1 MVEISNVK
9 VYDLEES
16 IVACRNAMRLQ
27 PSILY
32 NGNPPEDQ
40 YLPEYYTARRE
51 DWEKSLERAKKLCK
65 SPSNSGHANF
75 LTGIRV
81 SFDIKYPNY
90 ISPEMQRYHF
100 FDIVTSSSKMHTLT
114 KMAGDP
120 TRYNKYV
127 TQETLDQ
134 MKRLQDTYNT
144 AVELGTLD
152 DQYEA
157 FMKLVSN
164 CPQGIELFMR
174 VSTNYMQ
181 LRNIYAQRKHHKL
194 KEDWGAVCD
203 MIRSLPYAEDFLLID
218 QEK

>member
-1 MVEISNVK
+1 MVEISNIK
-9 VYDLEES
+9 VYDLHES
-16 IVACRNAMRLQ
+16 VIACRNAMRLK
-27 PSILY
+27 PST
-32 NGNPPEDQ
+32 GEDFK
-40 YLPEYYTARRE
+40 E
-51 DWEKSLERAKKLCK
+51 SLERAIKLAK

-90 ISPEMQRYHF
+90 ISPEMQRYHWY
-100 FDIVTSSSKMHTLT
+100 DIVTSSSKMHTLT

-134 MKRLQDTYNT
+134 MKRLQDSYNE
-144 AVELGTLD
+144 AVETGTPE
-152 DQYEA
+152 DQYQA

-181 LRNIYAQRKHHKL
+181 LRNIYAQRRHHKL
-194 KEDWGAVCD
+194 KEDWGAFCD
-203 MIRSLPYAEDFLLID
+203 MIESLPYAKEFLLVN
-218 QEK
+218 QE

>member
-9 VYDLEES
+9 VYDLNES
-16 IVACRNAMRLQ
+16 IIACRNAMRLN
-27 PSILY
+27 PVPENLEEYSGDY
-32 NGNPPEDQ
+32 NAEIK
-40 YLPEYYTARRE
+40 E
-51 DWEKSLERAKKLCK
+51 SLKRAIKLCK
-65 SPSNSGHANF
+65 APSNSGHANF

-90 ISPEMQRYHF
+90 ISPEMQRYHW

-127 TQETLDQ
+127 TKKSLEQMEYLQREYEMACETG
-134 MKRLQDTYNT
+134 T
-144 AVELGTLD
+144 AG

-157 FMKLVSN
+157 FMMLVSN

-181 LRNIYAQRKHHKL
+181 LRTIYQQRKNHKL
-194 KEDWGAVCD
+194 MEDWGAVCQ
-203 MIRSLPYAEDFLLID
+203 MIENLPYFKEFILGS
-218 QEK
+218 QE

>member
-9 VYDLEES
+9 VYDLKES
-16 IVACRNAMRLQ
+16 VMACRNAMRLK
-27 PSILY
+27 PVEKYTVDLI
-32 NGNPPEDQ
+32 EDDQ
-40 YLPEYYTARRE
+40 EVIEAVQD
-51 DWEKSLERAKKLCK
+51 DWVKSLERAKKLAS
-65 SPSNSGHANF
+65 SPTHSGHPNF

-90 ISPEMQRYHF
+90 ISPEMQRYHW

-114 KMAGDP
+114 KMASDP

-127 TQETLDQ
+127 TQKTLDQ
-134 MKRLQDTYNT
+134 MKGLQYAYNMACETGT
-144 AVELGTLD
+144 AE

-157 FMKLVSN
+157 FMRLVSN

-174 VSTNYMQ
+174 ISTNYMQ
-181 LRNIYAQRKHHKL
+181 LRTIYEQRHNHKL

-203 MIRSLPYAEDFLLID
+203 MIRQLPYSKEFIHPHID
-218 QEK
+218 

>member
-9 VYDLEES
+9 VYDLVES
-16 IVACRNAMRLQ
+16 VLACRNAMRLT
-27 PSILY
+27 PSDY
-32 NGNPPEDQ
+32 SEEDFK
-40 YLPEYYTARRE
+40 A
-51 DWEKSLERAKKLCK
+51 SLERAKKLAQ

-100 FDIVTSSSKMHTLT
+100 FQIVTSSSKMHTLT
-114 KMAGDP
+114 KTAGDAS
-120 TRYNKYV
+120 RYNKYV
-127 TQETLDQ
+127 TKETLNQ
-134 MKRLQDTYNT
+134 MKKLQYQYNMACET
-144 AVELGTLD
+144 GTTE

-157 FMKLVSN
+157 FMRLVSN

-181 LRNIYAQRKHHKL
+181 LRNIYAQRKNHKL
-194 KEDWGAVCD
+194 KEDWGAVCR
-203 MIRSLPYAEDFLLID
+203 MIEELPHAKEFLLVS
-218 QEK
+218 QK

>member
-1 MVEISNVK
+1 MVEISNVC
-9 VYDLEES
+9 VYDLKPS
-16 IVACRNAMRLQ
+16 IMACRNAMRLK
-27 PSILY
+27 PVKGYPGVIESDTEIL
-32 NGNPPEDQ
+32 
-40 YLPEYYTARRE
+40 A
-51 DWEKSLERAKKLCK
+51 DWEASLERAKKLCK

-127 TQETLDQ
+127 TEETLDQ
-134 MKRLQDTYNT
+134 MKRLQDEYNHACET
-144 AVELGTLD
+144 GTPE

-157 FMKLVSN
+157 FMQLVSN

-194 KEDWGAVCD
+194 KEDWGAVCR
-203 MIRSLPYAEDFLLID
+203 MIESLPYAKEFLTVSNETD
-218 QEK
+218 N